1 MIISLPWSFCSMS
14 ISSCLITMI
23 IVSCV
28 SPPWSSFYVHT
39 PSLCD
44 LVATTPYHI
53 HLHHVLLMP
62 NSKHL
67 THGISNLVSL
77 ITKTKLRL
85 SPWPPLTSMLCIG
98 CSSWASGHLARWICH
113 AFSSRPGPKNNPAGR
128 AKAEGQA
135 VALWG
140 TAREAWH
147 VVPAQWPSIV
157 VVIAQ
162 MTTMAWPRMCNGRRV
177 TVVGPLWVSN
187 QASH

>member
-1 MIISLPWSFCSMS
+1 LIHELTVIAPFNSQLSILNLVNHFSTHLRPAKVNPMIIPLPWSFCSMS

-98 CSSWASGHLARWICH
+98 CSSWASGRQAHWICC
-113 AFSSRPGPKNNPAGR
+113 AFSSRPGPKNSLTGR
-128 AKAEGQA
+128 AKAEG
-135 VALWG
+135 
-140 TAREAWH
+140 
-147 VVPAQWPSIV
+147 
-157 VVIAQ
+157 
-162 MTTMAWPRMCNGRRV
+162 
-177 TVVGPLWVSN
+177 
-187 QASH
+187 